1 MDTATTTI
9 EPTAENFDIFAM
21 LEGTPLPVEEVT
33 IFVDTAA
40 AIEYSKL
47 VAERQ
52 ADEDKG
58 LSLTADLAQARD
70 EKIAALQDRLRKS
83 ALVFGVR
90 GIAPG
95 IVNEILAPNGETTT
109 DVNEL
114 KKRDNELIA
123 RSIVSVKNHAGAT
136 DPRIWD
142 AEQVDKFRTLM
153 NEGEFGRLVAKI
165 AEVNFTAAAFD
176 SAADAGFPRG
186 RVDVA

>member
-1 MDTATTTI
+1 MDTATTPTI

-40 AIEYSKL
+40 ALEYSKL

-58 LSLTADLAQARD
+58 IVEDDERSAR
-70 EKIAALQDRLRKS
+70 IAELQDRLRKS
-83 ALVFGVR
+83 ALVFAVR